1 MVPDQELPPSP
12 EQLASLRQSF
22 LEMVKERG
30 KDLFE
35 DADVA
40 RFQIDDCYTE
50 KFWIHGFFIPG
61 PDRIRN
67 TTVLAVEALLWRKEF
82 GVADITEDRLDRA
95 LLDSGSLYSRGRDK
109 QGGRLLILSVRRYVK
124 DPKMTPKR
132 KELLIYML
140 ERIGR
145 EDGGKITIIFDC
157 QSAGVRN
164 VEIEAIQ
171 FIMQV
176 LIHYYP
182 DLVRRIIVLEM
193 PWVMN
198 TVWRLVKSLLPGP
211 AQDMIKFCTKA
222 NVTEF
227 LDTEGLPRELGGED
241 DWQYSWQPEQ
251 RHQPEISED
260 ENRSWIVSP
269 SDRLVF
275 RAKAD
280 AGGELETNL
289 TVSNRSTTAP
299 LAYKVRSTRPALFL
313 VSPSSGILIPGGLAE
328 VRVRALVHGQAKL
341 ERERFQVAIVTNVR
355 EGEEIKAV
363 FEDKNRVG
371 REECILA
378 CEVERVRRTSTLE
391 TGTVEQANKQ
401 ARVLSRKLSEM
412 EDRMGQLR
420 ILLVAQCGLLL
431 LAIAYFC
438 ISRGLNRAS

>member
-30 KDLFE
+30 KELFE
-35 DADVA
+35 DTDVT
-40 RFQIDDCYTE
+40 RFQSDDSYAE

-82 GVADITEDRLDRA
+82 GVASITEDCLDRG

-182 DLVRRIIVLEM
+182 NLVRRIIVLEM

-260 ENRSWIVSP
+260 ENRSWIVAP

-275 RAKAD
+275 KAKAD
-280 AGGELETNL
+280 AAGEMETTM
-289 TVSNRSTTAP
+289 TVSNRSTTTP

-313 VSPSSGILIPGGLAE
+313 VSPSSGILTPGGLAE

-341 ERERFQVAIVTNVR
+341 ERERFQVAIVTNIR
-355 EGEEIKAV
+355 EGEEVKAV

-371 REECILA
+371 REECILT

-391 TGTVEQANKQ
+391 NGTVEQANKQ